1 MQVGASVAPT
11 ARPGPSPGWR
21 HLYRRLAVDRPPP
34 WRQVP
39 FRARAKST
47 RKRACDAWGSGT
59 GTDHGKRK
67 KRVGGR
73 VGKAK
78 APSRRRLCRDAACA
92 RWGARSSAQTQSR
105 PQGGTSTGCSKAL
118 GALGAPAR
126 AGAARGSSS
135 SDRQIAR
142 ANLLLFATKALRIGR
157 VNDPTLRHDVQLIG
171 DDFGEFEVLLDKKD
185 GDAGVP

>member
-1 MQVGASVAPT
+1 MPGVPGLERIMVNGKNVWGGGLARQRHRRGGAFAGMLHALDGV
-11 ARPGPSPGWR
+11 
-21 HLYRRLAVDRPPP
+21 
-34 WRQVP
+34 
-39 FRARAKST
+39 
-47 RKRACDAWGSGT
+47 
-59 GTDHGKRK
+59 
-67 KRVGGR
+67 RVR
-73 VGKAK
+73 
-78 APSRRRLCRDAACA
+78 
-92 RWGARSSAQTQSR
+92 SAQTQSR
-105 PQGGTSTGCSKAL
+105 PQAGTSTGYSKAL

-171 DDFGEFEVLLDKKD
+171 DDFGEFEVLLDKKY